1 MSQGLELK
9 TQNLKMAAHWQQVK
23 EILQLALERTG
34 DERRH
39 YLDEAC
45 RADDSLRREVETLL
59 ASSENADS
67 FMEQPAI
74 GEVAEMFVGTEN
86 DLQSDQK
93 LNHYRILS
101 RLGAGGMGEIYLAE
115 DTKLNRF
122 VALKLLP
129 QSLSANQNANG
140 RLLREAQ
147 AAANLDHPHICQ
159 IHEIA
164 ETDGRSFIV
173 MQFCEGENLAEK
185 LKRQTLNLNE
195 TLDLAIQIADAL
207 VNAHSHHVIHR
218 DIKPANIIVNKQG
231 QAKILDFG
239 LAKVV
244 TERAA
249 VDSEAKT
256 EQVLSAADT
265 IIGTAPYM
273 SPEQVRGNPLDAR
286 TDIFSFG
293 VVLYEMLSAE
303 QLFRRESRAEIIAA
317 VLHYEPPIEQTL
329 AAAPPELQR
338 IVRKCLA
345 KDKEKRYQTAKD
357 LLIDL
362 RDARHQSEL
371 QNKFGFASSAVNTKS
386 NKADSTA
393 ATKLLDG
400 KMPSVFKR
408 SKAATLAALAILV
421 AGLAVAS
428 YFGYFALLQ
437 SPPITSVAVLPF
449 QNQSGDA
456 NLDYLSDGLSE
467 SVIDRLSQLPQLKVI
482 ARSSSFKYRGE
493 NIDLKE
499 VANKLGVRAI
509 VTGRIVQR
517 GDNLSIRAEMIDAS
531 DNRQLWSE
539 QYNRRAADA
548 LAVQQEIAH
557 TVSEKL
563 RLKLSEAQEQQIAKQ
578 FTNNPQAYQIYL
590 NGVFLR
596 RKGGTENVK
605 KSLEYQA
612 QALALDPNFALAYTE
627 VARGYNNLVLNGV
640 LDPKEGKPKARAAVE
655 RALELDEKLAEVHLA
670 LARIKRD
677 ELNWTDAE
685 RDYRRAI
692 ELNPNLADAYQAYS
706 VYLVQIGRTDEA
718 LTQIGQA
725 QELDPLRIALKS
737 TEGNILYFGRRY
749 DEAVQKLQNTLKL
762 EPDDTIAHYYLGYA
776 YIAKGQYAEALD
788 SFQSATRI
796 NGETTS
802 TLIYTGQTYAKAGRR
817 NQALAVLDKL
827 KTTEKYVSPAEL
839 AILYTAL
846 GDKEKAFALLEQ
858 AYAARDLQLQF
869 LKVEPGYDALRNDPR
884 FADLM
889 RRVGFAS

>member
-1 MSQGLELK
+1 MNQEQWQKVRQIFDAALKREPDELPSF
-9 TQNLKMAAHWQQVK
+9 
-23 EILQLALERTG
+23 
-34 DERRH
+34 
-39 YLDEAC
+39 LDEAC
-45 RADDSLRREVETLL
+45 GGDESLRVEVETLL
-59 ASSENADS
+59 ASKENIGG

-74 GEVAEMFVGTEN
+74 GAAAEMLVGAEDN
-86 DLQSDQK
+86 LSIGKK

-101 RLGAGGMGEIYLAE
+101 HLGAGGMGEIYLAE

-129 QSLSANQNANG
+129 QSLSADQNANS

-185 LKRQTLNLNE
+185 LARENLNLSE

-207 VNAHSHHVIHR
+207 ANAHSHHIVHR

-231 QAKILDFG
+231 QAKVLDFG
-239 LAKVV
+239 LAKVIA
-244 TERAA
+244 ERSDI
-249 VDSEAKT
+249 DSEAQT

-265 IIGTAPYM
+265 IIGTVPYM

-293 VVLYEMLSAE
+293 VVLYEMLGAE

-317 VLHYEPPIEQTL
+317 VLNYEPPIEQTL

-357 LLIDL
+357 LLVDL

-371 QNKFGFASSAVNTKS
+371 KNKFGLASSVANTNS
-386 NKADSTA
+386 IKANSTA

-400 KMPSVFKR
+400 KMPNILKRFKF
-408 SKAATLAALAILV
+408 APLAALAILV
-421 AGLAVAS
+421 AGLAVAG

-449 QNQSGDA
+449 QNGSGEA

-493 NIDLKE
+493 NIDFKE

-517 GDNLSIRAEMIDAS
+517 GDDLSIRVEMIDAR

-548 LAVQQEIAH
+548 LAVQQEIAQ

-563 RLKLSEAQEQQIAKQ
+563 RLKLSEAQEQQITKQ
-578 FTNNPQAYQIYL
+578 LTNNPQAYQIYL

-627 VARGYNNLVLNGV
+627 VARAYNNLVLNGV

-655 RALELDEKLAEVHLA
+655 KALELDETLAEVHLA

-677 ELNWTDAE
+677 ELDWAGAE

-692 ELNPNLADAYQAYS
+692 ELNSNLPDAYQAYS
-706 VYLVQIGRTDEA
+706 IYLAQSGRTDEA
-718 LTQIGQA
+718 LTQIGRA

-749 DEAVQKLQNTLKL
+749 DEAIQKLQSNLKI

-776 YIAKGQYAEALD
+776 YIAKGQYAEAIN

-817 NQALAVLDKL
+817 DEALTILDKL

-846 GDKEKAFALLEQ
+846 GDKEKALALLEQ

-869 LKVEPGYDALRNDPR
+869 LKVEPGYDALRDDPR
-884 FADLM
+884 FADLL
-889 RRVGFAS
+889 RRVGLSS